1 MLEINISLLFITLLI
16 WILTYVL
23 NALFFKP
30 VLTVIQ
36 QRKQLTE
43 GVKNDAEIVI
53 QEAQQ
58 LLDEYQKKIAIAKSE
73 IYELAKQQRNE
84 FLKQKNDA
92 LQRARE
98 ETAILINN
106 AVQEINASLE
116 SAKAHAEQETKTM
129 AYLIARQILHKDSKD
144 TDSKTL

>member
-23 NALFFKP
+23 NAIFFKP

-43 GVKNDAEIVI
+43 GVKNDAEKVI

-58 LLDEYQKKIAIAKSE
+58 LLNEYQKKIAIAKSE
-73 IYELAKQQRNE
+73 IYELAKQHRNE

-98 ETAILINN
+98 EAAIVLNN

-116 SAKAHAEQETKTM
+116 SAKAHSEQETKNM

-144 TDSKTL
+144 NDSKTL